1 MRKTPET
8 VATLRG
14 IRSQVTRAINT
25 CRDGADV
32 TLPVGLARRIEKAL
46 GEHIRTESILTEP
59 ENHA

>member
-8 VATLRG
+8 AATLRG

-32 TLPVGLARRIEKAL
+32 MLPVGLARRIKKAL
-46 GEHIRTESILTEP
+46 CEHIRNESVLTEP
-59 ENHA
+59 DNDA